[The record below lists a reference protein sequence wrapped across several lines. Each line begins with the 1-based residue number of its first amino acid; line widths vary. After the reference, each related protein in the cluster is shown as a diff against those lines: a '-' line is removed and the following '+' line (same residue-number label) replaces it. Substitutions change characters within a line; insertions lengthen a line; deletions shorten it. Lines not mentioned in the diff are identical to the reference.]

1 MFRLRQFAWVAL
13 TVSVAVSAAAIWQS
27 YDRGGSPFARRSMTV
42 VLDKPIAVKPMPLSR
57 FKPRIA
63 LADGPALPTDAKPE
77 AERPP
82 EPIVLDPRV
91 ESAMAQDVAAR
102 LSRKVPERL
111 TPYFDLYFYVSK
123 SAAGPWAQRLFIFR
137 KTAAGTLNFEESFP
151 VSTGR
156 ERDEKYFT
164 ATPTGFFQ
172 LDPNRFMPLA
182 RSAKWNDALMPW
194 AMFLNY
200 SYRTQ
205 MSGVA
210 LHAAIGRRELADL
223 GHRASGGCV
232 RLPLD
237 KANAL
242 YHRIKATM
250 GGSVPVFAFDEER
263 GTTSTSGEM
272 LRDEAGN
279 VIVASGYRV
288 LVVIDSYPGDQQPS
302 S

>member
-1 MFRLRQFAWVAL
+1 MVRVREFAAVAL
-13 TVSVAVSAAAIWQS
+13 TVSVATGAATLWQ
-27 YDRGGSPFARRSMTV
+27 GSQSGDHPFARRSMAA
-42 VLDKPIAVKPMPLSR
+42 VLEQAIAVKPMHFSR
-57 FKPRIA
+57 FTPRIV
-63 LADGPALPTDAKPE
+63 LADGPELPADAKAE

-82 EPIVLDPRV
+82 EPIVLDPKV

-102 LSRKVPERL
+102 LARKVPERL

-137 KTAAGTLNFEESFP
+137 KTAGGTLDFEESFP

-237 KANAL
+237 KANGL

-272 LRDEAGN
+272 LKDAAGN
-279 VIVASGYRV
+279 VLVASGYRV
-288 LVVIDSYPGDQQPS
+288 LVVIDGYAGEEPRS